1 MAIEE
6 ERQRG
11 QSLQYPPKGKCGVC
25 VCVGGGGG
33 GGGGGGWMCVCRCAF
48 VGMGVEGPII

>member
-11 QSLQYPPKGKCGVC
+11 QSLQYPPKGKCVC
-25 VCVGGGGG
+25 VCVGGRGGG
-33 GGGGGGWMCVCRCAF
+33 GGCVCA
-48 VGMGVEGPII
+48 GMHLLVQMLRDL